1 MVWRLKLLAIT
12 ALSNKGGITD
22 IAMALNAR
30 NHKGPSSGYQMM
42 TVAAIC
48 LKGDEEQQ
56 ENE

>member
-1 MVWRLKLLAIT
+1 MAWRLKLLAIT
-12 ALSNKGGITD
+12 ALSYKGGITD

-48 LKGDEEQQ
+48 LKGDEE
-56 ENE
+56 